1 MLTKTITFLS
11 SAGLAWVR
19 KQAKYRVECE
29 SGEARGLAARSR
41 ALSWL
46 RHLRACDLGISLFA
60 PLAPPPPPPPPPQK
74 KKPAPA
80 TQATALQAITAIR

>member
-1 MLTKTITFLS
+1 MLTKTISFLT

-19 KQAKYRVECE
+19 KQAKCRVECE

-60 PLAPPPPPPPPPQK
+60 PLAPPPPLK

>member
-1 MLTKTITFLS
+1 M
-11 SAGLAWVR
+11 R

-41 ALSWL
+41 GLSWL

-60 PLAPPPPPPPPPQK
+60 PLAPPPPPPQ